1 MKFYK
6 SLIIIVLS
14 AFMLGACNAA
24 PKEID
29 NVQATL
35 EALSV
40 QATIDMAVSQTMQ
53 ASDAGDDGDV
63 GDADNIVDDVPDDPP
78 ERTACNSYISL
89 ENAEQEVVRLLSN
102 QDYAPLAQGIL
113 SDPFSIGYWM
123 SEGAGFSADE
133 LVDELATRLTPGNA
147 APFTITFDLAQ
158 FPIAEDGFEWIDMF
172 GPDSVSVAYSTGWGE
187 DGTHEAML
195 YFKQDDCGG
204 YMWYRMMYSWIGFEP
219 ITSNPSPS
227 PSGCPSYVSVLD
239 FEENLI
245 AVLNTRNTQPLVGGM
260 VNDPFSIG
268 YYQSEG
274 VSLTSDQLM
283 QALSEA
289 FLPPSNTT
297 PFYATYD
304 SSMFPPDGGYPWFD
318 YLGPD
323 TIEVIYTT
331 GWGADGSGEAFLY
344 LKQNEC
350 GNVVWFG
357 MLYSLIGFP

>member
-1 MKFYK
+1 MKLFK
-6 SLIIIVLS
+6 PLIIIVLS

-63 GDADNIVDDVPDDPP
+63 GDADNVDVVDNIPEDPP

-89 ENAEQEVVRLLSN
+89 EQAEQDVVLLLSN
-102 QDYAPLAQGIL
+102 QDYSPLAQGIL

-133 LVDELATRLTPGNA
+133 LVEALATRLTPGNA

-158 FPIAEDGFEWIDMF
+158 FPVRDGGGEWIDMF

-204 YMWYRMMYSWIGFEP
+204 YIWYRMM
-219 ITSNPSPS
+219 
-227 PSGCPSYVSVLD
+227 
-239 FEENLI
+239 
-245 AVLNTRNTQPLVGGM
+245 
-260 VNDPFSIG
+260 
-268 YYQSEG
+268 
-274 VSLTSDQLM
+274 
-283 QALSEA
+283 
-289 FLPPSNTT
+289 
-297 PFYATYD
+297 
-304 SSMFPPDGGYPWFD
+304 
-318 YLGPD
+318 
-323 TIEVIYTT
+323 
-331 GWGADGSGEAFLY
+331 
-344 LKQNEC
+344 
-350 GNVVWFG
+350 
-357 MLYSLIGFP
+357 

>member
-1 MKFYK
+1 MKLFK
-6 SLIIIVLS
+6 PLIIIVLS

-24 PKEID
+24 PKKID

-63 GDADNIVDDVPDDPP
+63 GDAGNVVDDDVPEDPP

-89 ENAEQEVVRLLSN
+89 ENAEQDVVRLLSN

-147 APFTITFDLAQ
+147 APFSITFDLAQ

-219 ITSNPSPS
+219 IAVGPPA
-227 PSGCPSYVSVLD
+227 GCSSFASILD
-239 FEENLI
+239 FETALI
-245 AVLNTRNTQPLVGGM
+245 DTLDARAFDMLIFNGM
-260 VNDPFSIG
+260 LDNPSGIG
-268 YYQSEG
+268 YYLSEG
-274 VSLTSDQLM
+274 GEYAPNDLVDQL
-283 QALSEA
+283 ALNL
-289 FLPPSNTT
+289 LPAGNGAL
-297 PFYATYD
+297 FNATND
-304 SSMFPPDGGYPWFD
+304 SSEFPPDGGYPWFD
-318 YLGPD
+318 WMGPES
-323 TIEVIYTT
+323 IAMIYTT
-331 GWGADGSGEAFLY
+331 GWGDDGNGEAFLY
-344 LKQNEC
+344 LKEDSC
-350 GNVVWFG
+350 GGIIWHAT
-357 MLYSLIGFP
+357 LYSGFGFP